1 MKRLEDKSKLKVY
14 NGVQIKNQHYFRPK
28 EPKVVVTTTVKPY
41 WLFVHQGALSNEM
54 CIKEV

>member
-1 MKRLEDKSKLKVY
+1 MKRLEDKSKLKVH

-41 WLFVHQGALSNEM
+41 WLFVHQGPF
-54 CIKEV
+54 K